1 MQAVTEILAI
11 LMVYY
16 DIREVLRRLIPGSPR
31 ERLIT
36 LSVLRS
42 PGSFFYWLSYG
53 LPAAAGRDD

>member
-16 DIREVLRRLIPGSPR
+16 DIRDVLRRLIPGSPR

-36 LSVLRS
+36 LSVLKEPRLLFLLAVIW
-42 PGSFFYWLSYG
+42 P
-53 LPAAAGRDD
+53 PCCRR